1 MSFQAAVQA
10 APTAV
15 AGAYRPGK
23 QALPGQ
29 HRSLVT
35 CADSRRLTGSVN
47 LDAALQASLP
57 NAPRWDYGL
66 GYQPVSGAERA
77 VWIEVHPAA
86 TSNVGEVLRKLYWL
100 RSWLSRQGRAL
111 NRLTQ
116 GTSGVQPFVWIATG
130 HVGINANSP
139 QRRRLNQSG
148 LGMPRRRLTLP

>member
-86 TSNVGEVLRKLYWL
+86 TSNVGEVLRN
-100 RSWLSRQGRAL
+100 SIGCVPGS
-111 NRLTQ
+111 
-116 GTSGVQPFVWIATG
+116 
-130 HVGINANSP
+130 VGKAVP
-139 QRRRLNQSG
+139 
-148 LGMPRRRLTLP
+148 